1 MTLWLIFAAMGLVAA
16 GLLAWALLRAGA
28 VTGERSEYD
37 LQVFRA
43 QLSELDREAELGLV
57 SDEDAAAAR
66 LEIERRMLA
75 ADAARGRG
83 PSGRLGRSG
92 RIAAVGISLAVPVAA
107 IAVYLELGA
116 PGVPSVPHSEPATV
130 AQTQGPDAHAGAGEA
145 GSGVP
150 DVAAMVSRLEQRLA
164 DNPDDLEGWA
174 MLGRS
179 YIVLNR
185 PEDALK
191 ALDHALALDDT
202 LPVLH
207 SARGEALVM
216 AADGIVTPK
225 AREAFG
231 RALALD
237 PEDARARFYMAMGRA
252 QEGDTRGAFDDLVA
266 LMKAG
271 GPEAPWYQGVYQ
283 QAATMAGEL
292 GLDAATV
299 LPAPPALAMAA
310 GNSGTPADPAVE
322 AKRLAAQLADNPKDY
337 QGWIRL
343 AQLRA
348 GLGDRAGARDALDRG
363 AAAFPGAPFV
373 QQQFQQA
380 AAALG
385 LNEGGTGS
393 AGGTASAGATGSAGG
408 TASAGATSSAG
419 GTASAGATDSAGGT
433 RGPSAEDVQAAQQ
446 MTNAERDQ
454 MIRGMVGNLAAR
466 LKDDPNDLEGWR
478 MLARSYG
485 VLGETDKSVAAYAH
499 LAERQPDDAAAQL
512 DYARALVERDGGR
525 AEAPDTLSA
534 LRRVLELDAN
544 NPDALF
550 YLGDAAQ
557 RDGDQAAARRYFEK
571 LIGQLDPASREHAMV
586 QARLKALAE

>member
-130 AQTQGPDAHAGAGEA
+130 AQTQGPDAHAGAGES

-191 ALDHALALDDT
+191 ALDHAVALDDT

-271 GPEAPWYQGVYQ
+271 GPQAPWYE
-283 QAATMAGEL
+283 ASISRPPRW
-292 GLDAATV
+292 
-299 LPAPPALAMAA
+299 PA
-310 GNSGTPADPAVE
+310 
-322 AKRLAAQLADNPKDY
+322 
-337 QGWIRL
+337 
-343 AQLRA
+343 
-348 GLGDRAGARDALDRG
+348 
-363 AAAFPGAPFV
+363 
-373 QQQFQQA
+373 
-380 AAALG
+380 
-385 LNEGGTGS
+385 
-393 AGGTASAGATGSAGG
+393 
-408 TASAGATSSAG
+408 SSASTPPPSCPPRRPRRWPR
-419 GTASAGATDSAGGT
+419 GT
-433 RGPSAEDVQAAQQ
+433 
-446 MTNAERDQ
+446 
-454 MIRGMVGNLAAR
+454 
-466 LKDDPNDLEGWR
+466 
-478 MLARSYG
+478 
-485 VLGETDKSVAAYAH
+485 
-499 LAERQPDDAAAQL
+499 
-512 DYARALVERDGGR
+512 
-525 AEAPDTLSA
+525 
-534 LRRVLELDAN
+534 
-544 NPDALF
+544 
-550 YLGDAAQ
+550 
-557 RDGDQAAARRYFEK
+557 AARRRTRPPRPSAWRRNWRTTRRTTR
-571 LIGQLDPASREHAMV
+571 GGSGWRSCVPGWATGPARAMRSTAAPRPSRV
-586 QARLKALAE
+586 RPSCSSSFSRRPPRSG